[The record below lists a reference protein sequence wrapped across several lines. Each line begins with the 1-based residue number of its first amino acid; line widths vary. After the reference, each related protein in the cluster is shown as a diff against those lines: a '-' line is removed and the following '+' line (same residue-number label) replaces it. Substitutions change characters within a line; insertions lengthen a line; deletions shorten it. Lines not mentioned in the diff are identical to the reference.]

1 MLDEACARA
10 ARARLEREY
19 LSALESSLS
28 DQRAKR
34 VIFDALTCS
43 ISLCRSDDVVREL
56 LRGAR
61 QHLTKFVPELQNNL
75 LEQAQVGLGHAFSRC
90 KVNAPS

>member
-1 MLDEACARA
+1 MQKGADPLDA

-43 ISLCRSDDVVREL
+43 ISLSGPGPRLFALQGQCPVVRVTITIDAHKARKKQVKKRL
-56 LRGAR
+56 LAK
-61 QHLTKFVPELQNNL
+61 TV
-75 LEQAQVGLGHAFSRC
+75 VSI
-90 KVNAPS
+90 

>member
-1 MLDEACARA
+1 MQKGADPLDA

-28 DQRAKR
+28 DQRAER

-43 ISLCRSDDVVREL
+43 ISL
-56 LRGAR
+56 
-61 QHLTKFVPELQNNL
+61 
-75 LEQAQVGLGHAFSRC
+75 LEQAQVGQGHAFSRC
-90 KVNAPS
+90 KVKAPS

>member
-1 MLDEACARA
+1 MGVVEPDLGKAIAEATGAH
-10 ARARLEREY
+10 
-19 LSALESSLS
+19 
-28 DQRAKR
+28 
-34 VIFDALTCS
+34 
-43 ISLCRSDDVVREL
+43 CRSDDVVREL

-61 QHLTKFVPELQNNL
+61 QHLTKFVPELQHNL